1 MEWLFS
7 HHFQKWAVEAVDG
20 FCTPR
25 KSGDKG
31 VDGRLYFTKSDAD
44 KDLSRMIIQVKGGK
58 NIKAIDLRELR
69 GTMESEGA
77 EMAGLIIMD
86 ELGERQT
93 ANFKQVM
100 AEAGNLALNGVDY
113 PRMQL
118 LTIAN
123 VLDGARFETPSRV
136 LGRHEPQPVLP
147 NVFNQPK
154 KGK

>member
-1 MEWLFS
+1 MKPIKNWILGGLL
-7 HHFQKWAVEAVDG
+7 AVMLTA
-20 FCTPR
+20 TAP
-25 KSGDKG
+25 
-31 VDGRLYFTKSDAD
+31 A
-44 KDLSRMIIQVKGGK
+44 
-58 NIKAIDLRELR
+58 ADLRDLR
-69 GTMESEGA
+69 GTMETEGA
-77 EMAGLIIMD
+77 EMAGFIIMD

-100 AEAGNLALNGVDY
+100 VEAGNLTLNGVDY

-123 VLDGARFETPSRV
+123 VLDGVRFETPSRV

-154 KGK
+154 KVK